1 MKLYNIAIAFFLL
14 CSTGAGYSQDIKISP
29 EFKSLIPAGW
39 IPESQYKGGLNK
51 DKLEDVVLVLRNNDR
66 KNFVKQEGL
75 GADTL
80 DLNPRRLIILFKT
93 GTGYKKVLATDKFLP
108 SVNSEINPCLDDP
121 LSEGG
126 IEVKNGVLKIRHHY
140 WLSCGS
146 WYVTDYEYTF
156 RYQNNT
162 FELIGLDISSF
173 HRASGESD
181 VTSYNFST
189 RKKQVIIGMNEFE
202 EKNSKP
208 VEKWE
213 RFSVSKTYNLATM
226 EENTAL
232 EDFVK

>member
-1 MKLYNIAIAFFLL
+1 M
-14 CSTGAGYSQDIKISP
+14 
-29 EFKSLIPAGW
+29 PAGW
-39 IPESQYKGGLNK
+39 ILESQYKGDLNK
-51 DKLEDVVLVLRNNDR
+51 DKLEDIVLVLRNTDG

-93 GTGYKKVLATDKFLP
+93 EKGYKKVLSTDKFLP
-108 SVNSEINPCLDDP
+108 PVNSEINPCLEDP

-126 IEVKNGVLKIRHHY
+126 IEIKNGALKIRHHY

-156 RYQNNT
+156 RYQNNK

-173 HRASGESD
+173 HRASGESEL
-181 VTSYNFST
+181 TSYNFST
-189 RKKQVIIGMNEFE
+189 RKKQVITGMNEFE
-202 EKNSKP
+202 EKDNKP

-213 RFSVSKTYNLATM
+213 RFSISKTYDLATM
-226 EENTAL
+226 AEDTAL